1 MGRADTT
8 QENTLSHTGQTFGS
22 ENVTLSQ
29 NQSDGKASVVEFT
42 TPREYEKTEY
52 VGKRHATRFVP
63 RCMETVD
70 SAAADGVLSLDARIQ
85 PVAGEPDIEDQDYP
99 AVVAYN
105 TTQGKEAEIT
115 DLDYAQNTV
124 TLADSDYAENDTVK
138 LYPIITEGAVQYE
151 GINQFDQL
159 EGPAFKWQTPV
170 YRFHD
175 MEQDKRG
182 TEVNLD
188 GSVTFSRHETL
199 RFTLESPRTLVW
211 EDADYPGSYV
221 STFQQKVDITL

>member
-1 MGRADTT
+1 MAAEQT
-8 QENTLSHTGQTFGS
+8 QENTLSHTAQTLGD
-22 ENVTLSQ
+22 EAVELYQ
-29 NQSDGKASVVEFT
+29 NKDARQTAVISFT
-42 TPREYEKTEY
+42 NPREFEQIDY
-52 VGKRHATRFVP
+52 VGRSHATRFVP
-63 RCMETVD
+63 RCRETM
-70 SAAADGVLSLDARIQ
+70 SAPADGVASLDARIQ
-85 PVAGEPDIEDQDYP
+85 PVAGEPHIEDQDYP

-105 TTQGKEAEIT
+105 VTQGAEIGIEK
-115 DLDYAQNTV
+115 LDYAQNEVHLNTNDI
-124 TLADSDYAENDTVK
+124 ADTDDIK
-138 LYPIITEGAVQYE
+138 LFPIITEGEIQYQ
-151 GINQFDQL
+151 GVNQFDQL
-159 EGPAFKWQTPV
+159 EGPAAKWQTPV

-199 RFTLESPRTLVW
+199 EFTLESPRTLVW